1 MAAIQLSAQRRF
13 IMAFTFTCT
22 SRPVPILN
30 STPVAA
36 TGYYRYVAAQA
47 KDVRRW
53 LAGRAVI
60 SFVGH
65 QATAQWIERHLGIAC
80 AVSRGQ
86 VVLEVGVP
94 AVVVRL
100 RRRRADA
107 RGELATNCMNPDE
120 YEVGL
125 LMRIANP
132 YSQPT
137 NGTGMCASGGHTC
150 CSASQ
155 VQLCSV
161 EQPARR
167 PRHA

>member
-1 MAAIQLSAQRRF
+1 
-13 IMAFTFTCT
+13 MAFTSTCI

-30 STPVAA
+30 STPLAA
-36 TGYYRYVAAQA
+36 TGYYRYVAARVT
-47 KDVRRW
+47 DVRCW
-53 LAGRAVI
+53 LAGRPVI

-65 QATAQWIERHLGIAC
+65 QATRQWIERHLGIAC
-80 AVSRGQ
+80 PVSRGQ
-86 VVLEVGVP
+86 VVLEIGVP

-100 RRRRADA
+100 RHRRTDA

-137 NGTGMCASGGHTC
+137 KGA
-150 CSASQ
+150 ARAPL
-155 VQLCSV
+155 VDA
-161 EQPARR
+161 PATPVARDF
-167 PRHA
+167 AV